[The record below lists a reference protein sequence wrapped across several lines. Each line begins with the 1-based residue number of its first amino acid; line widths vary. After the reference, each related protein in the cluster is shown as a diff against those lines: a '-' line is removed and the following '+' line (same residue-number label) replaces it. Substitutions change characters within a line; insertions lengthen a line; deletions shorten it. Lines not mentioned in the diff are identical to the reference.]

1 MDGVMPL
8 IDHHCHGVVTGD
20 LDRGGFELLATESDV
35 PAPSGCTGFDTQIGF
50 AIRRWCAP
58 VLGLAAHASP
68 EDYLARRSELGAGEV
83 NRRFLRAA
91 QVATFLVDTGYQAD
105 GLLGPA
111 ELAAAAGARAG
122 EVVRLEAIAEH
133 VVRDGTSAGG
143 FAAAYAEALD
153 AATAEAVGLKSIMAY
168 RHGLDFDPERPSARE
183 VSGAAA
189 RWLRRGATGL
199 DGPERPSAREV
210 SGAAGRWLRP
220 GAGRLDDPVL
230 LRHVLW
236 AGVDRGLPL
245 QFHVG
250 FGDSDLRLDRCDPT
264 RMTGFLRAVQDRRVA
279 IMLLH
284 CYPFH
289 RQAGYLAQVFP
300 HVYLDVGL
308 AVNYVGARAAAV
320 IAESLELAPF
330 HKVLYSSDAFG
341 LAEFHYLGAVLF
353 RRAFGEVVEG
363 WVAAGLWSAP
373 DAARVAR
380 MVGAGNA
387 ERVYA
392 LPH

>member
-1 MDGVMPL
+1 MDDVLPL
-8 IDHHCHGVVTGD
+8 IDQHCHGVVAED
-20 LDRGGFELLATESDV
+20 LDRGRFELLATESDA
-35 PAPSGCTGFDTQIGF
+35 PAPGGCTGFDTQIGF
-50 AIRRWCAP
+50 AIRRWCPP
-58 VLGLAAHASP
+58 VLGLPAHASP
-68 EDYLARRSELGAGEV
+68 EDYLARRSELGADEV

-91 QVATFLVDTGYQAD
+91 QVAGFLVDTGYRAD
-105 GLLGPA
+105 DLLEPA

-122 EVVRLEAIAEH
+122 EVVRLEAIAER
-133 VVRDGTSAGG
+133 VVRDGTGAGG
-143 FAAAYAEALD
+143 FAAAYAEALNT
-153 AATAEAVGLKSIMAY
+153 ATAEAVGLKSIMAY
-168 RHGLDFDPERPSARE
+168 RYGLDFVPERPAARE
-183 VSGAAA
+183 VS
-189 RWLRRGATGL
+189 
-199 DGPERPSAREV
+199 E
-210 SGAAGRWLRP
+210 AAGRWLRRGTP
-220 GAGRLDDPVL
+220 RLEDPVL

-236 AGVDRGLPL
+236 AGVDRGLPV

-250 FGDSDLRLDRCDPT
+250 FGDPDLRLDRCDPT

-279 IMLLH
+279 IVLLH

-341 LAEFHYLGAVLF
+341 LAELHYLGAVLF
-353 RRAFGEVVEG
+353 RRALGEVVES
-363 WVAAGLWSAP
+363 WVGAGLWSAP
-373 DAARVAR
+373 DAERVTR

-392 LPH
+392 LSR